1 MTFNFILIILVQ
13 IIIIVIFILVSVAY
27 LTLLERKVLAIIQRR
42 KGPNAVG
49 VFGLLQPLADGF
61 KLLLKEV
68 IIPSNAN
75 KFIFLL
81 APVLSFAL
89 SLMSW
94 GVIPFSER
102 GILSDISTGLIF
114 NLTISSLGVYG
125 IILDGWN
132 SIILLLFSIL
142 FTFDFFTK

>member
-13 IIIIVIFILVSVAY
+13 IIIFILVSVAY

-81 APVLSFAL
+81 APVLSF
-89 SLMSW
+89 SFILMSW
-94 GVIPFSER
+94 GVIP
-102 GILSDISTGLIF
+102 LSKRS
-114 NLTISSLGVYG
+114 
-125 IILDGWN
+125 
-132 SIILLLFSIL
+132 
-142 FTFDFFTK
+142 

>member
-13 IIIIVIFILVSVAY
+13 IIIFILVSVAY

-61 KLLLKEV
+61 KLFLKKV
-68 IIPSNAN
+68 LIPSNAN

-81 APVLSFAL
+81 ASVLNFSF
-89 SLMSW
+89 S
-94 GVIPFSER
+94 VIPFSKR
-102 GILSDISTGLIF
+102 S
-114 NLTISSLGVYG
+114 
-125 IILDGWN
+125 
-132 SIILLLFSIL
+132 
-142 FTFDFFTK
+142 